1 MSRRSLT
8 LAVLAIV
15 SFVVTACASPTAPR
29 HEDACTGWLGNSQ
42 KTCP

>member
-29 HEDACTGWLGNSQ
+29 HEEPCTGWGGAAT

>member
-8 LAVLAIV
+8 LAVLTIV

-29 HEDACTGWLGNSQ
+29 HDAPCSGWSGAEG